1 VRSFHVKYARAV
13 SSMVKKA
20 RAAGSFLGG
29 IANNPGVIILGLV
42 LGGLIIFRNQISSA
56 VSSIPGAV
64 AGGIGDISIGF
75 PDIKFPDIKF
85 PDFKFPDFKFPDFKF
100 PDIVLPEFL
109 PNQQSIPELA
119 EDAPVQTEGPLK
131 GFEGSPEGPKL
142 PADKNLFQT
151 VILDPFLDFLT
162 PAQKFAAE
170 KGGAPSSIFGILD
183 FLGIS
188 FASAEEQQ
196 GPQLPTSVTPN
207 FFGDTVLNLT
217 GDPSREFE
225 GGGPSFMGGEVN
237 PTPITTLTQ
246 VLNLFPNLTSSQ
258 AADFLGEFRGIL
270 PEAAL
275 LQGGDIINISQ
286 FDEDPLQMFNQTSI
300 PNLSGDPNEI
310 FRFLFPNVISNF

>member
-1 VRSFHVKYARAV
+1 
-13 SSMVKKA
+13 MVKKA

-29 IANNPGVIILGLV
+29 IFNNPGVVILGLV
-42 LGGLIIFRNQISSA
+42 LGGLLIFRGRISDA
-56 VSSIPGAV
+56 FASIPGAV
-64 AGGIGDISIGF
+64 AGGIGDIE
-75 PDIKFPDIKF
+75 IKFPDIKF
-85 PDFKFPDFKFPDFKF
+85 PDFKFPDFKFPD
-100 PDIVLPEFL
+100 INIELPTGQDLGL
-109 PNQQSIPELA
+109 PNTQPLPELA
-119 EDAPVQTEGPLK
+119 EDAPVQTEGPLI

-142 PADKNLFQT
+142 PDDKNLFQT

-170 KGGAPSSIFGILD
+170 RGGAPSSIFGILD

-207 FFGDTVLNLT
+207 FFDDTVLNLT

-246 VLNLFPNLTSSQ
+246 VLDLFPFLTASQ
-258 AADFLGEFRGIL
+258 AADFLGEFSGIL

-275 LQGGDIINISQ
+275 LQGGDVINISSSP
-286 FDEDPLQMFNQTSI
+286 DDPPQVFNQTSI
-300 PNLSGDPNEI
+300 PNLSGTPEEI